1 MILLCGRGGRR
12 VRRRSRLAGASVRP
26 GPARA
31 QFRGART
38 EGPHFLRGVMGEL
51 HEAELLAFGIE
62 FIDESAVEFAAV
74 ECVEKAQPL
83 ARDDGGDFTIELL
96 RPRLAALAMQGEP
109 LIERTGKGAGTHGLA
124 PRA

>member
-1 MILLCGRGGRR
+1 
-12 VRRRSRLAGASVRP
+12 
-26 GPARA
+26 
-31 QFRGART
+31 
-38 EGPHFLRGVMGEL
+38 MGEL

-62 FIDESAVEFAAV
+62 FIDESGDFDLAVVVVEFAAV

-96 RPRLAALAMQGEP
+96 RPRFAALAMQGEP
-109 LIERTGKGAGTHGLA
+109 LIERTGKGVGTHGLA